1 MLYSK
6 PLDVFKEFNDNPN
19 LNEYFKQF
27 LLNLN
32 VDQLLTIKLSD
43 VKDNP
48 TSKLSWWDTV
58 GHLSISDDV
67 KKFNNYDKN
76 KQVEMTNVLDT
87 IIQNLTNQID

>member
-6 PLDVFKEFNDNPN
+6 PLDVFKEFNDNSN
-19 LNEYFKQF
+19 LNDYFKQF

-32 VDQLLTIKLSD
+32 VDQLLTIRLSD

-48 TSKLSWWDTV
+48 ISKLNWWDTV
-58 GHLSISDDV
+58 GYLSISDDV
-67 KKFNNYDKN
+67 KKFNNYNKN
-76 KQVEMTNVLDT
+76 KQDEMTDVLDI

>member
-6 PLDVFKEFNDNPN
+6 PLDVFKEFNDNSN
-19 LNEYFKQF
+19 LNDYFKQF

-32 VDQLLTIKLSD
+32 VDQLLTIRLSD

-48 TSKLSWWDTV
+48 ISWLNWWDTV
-58 GHLSISDDV
+58 GYLSISDDV
-67 KKFNNYDKN
+67 KKFNNYNKN
-76 KQVEMTNVLDT
+76 KQVEMTDVLDI

>member
-6 PLDVFKEFNDNPN
+6 PLDVFKEFNNN
-19 LNEYFKQF
+19 QSLNDYFKQF

-43 VKDNP
+43 IKNNP
-48 TSKLSWWDTV
+48 ISKLNWWDTV
-58 GHLSISDDV
+58 GYLSISDDV

-87 IIQNLTNQID
+87 IIQNITNQID

>member
-6 PLDVFKEFNDNPN
+6 PLDVFKEFNDNPS
-19 LNEYFKQF
+19 LNDYFKQF

-48 TSKLSWWDTV
+48 TSKLKWWDIV
-58 GHLSISDDV
+58 GHLSIIDDV

-76 KQVEMTNVLDT
+76 KQIEMTNVLDT
-87 IIQNLTNQID
+87 IIKNLTNQID

>member
-6 PLDVFKEFNDNPN
+6 PLDVFKEFNDNPS
-19 LNEYFKQF
+19 LNDYFKQF

-48 TSKLSWWDTV
+48 TSKLKWWDTV
-58 GHLSISDDV
+58 GHLSIIDDV

-76 KQVEMTNVLDT
+76 KQIEMTNVLDT
-87 IIQNLTNQID
+87 IIKNLTNQIY